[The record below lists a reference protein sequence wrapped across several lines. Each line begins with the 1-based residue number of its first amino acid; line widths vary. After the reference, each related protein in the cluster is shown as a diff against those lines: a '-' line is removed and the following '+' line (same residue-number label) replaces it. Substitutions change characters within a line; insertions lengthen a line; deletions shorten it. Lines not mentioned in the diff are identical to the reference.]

1 MVTTTCFPPT
11 AAARRYSSFRTPYL
25 PSYVERK
32 PAEQLHRESGCGGM
46 AEREGE
52 DGASQR
58 KRIAVACGR
67 CRKRKIRCSGDAG
80 NGQPCQNCKNAG
92 SEPCQFLRVS
102 SQEVTHV
109 KPSAFTYD
117 VNASRIVQA
126 RSSSAASPICLPM
139 TGLGDGLGLGDTH
152 AASGRR
158 AAEVSRGAVAAT
170 TGAEAEAGGGGTG
183 GGGGGSP
190 STAYGSKQYYAA
202 TAWSNGTG
210 TGTGAAG
217 GGGVYDEDV
226 GVDYAICSPSF
237 ATVTDEASPYRL
249 TSHAATTTAAR
260 ASGLMYIDAETTYG
274 YGPVRPP
281 AETGCLPYHH
291 PSLAGAVTRPE
302 RLPGRAGP
310 PTPYR
315 TTDYRR
321 SGDGLNGTGFH
332 GYAANAAH
340 LAFGG
345 PETAGYALSD
355 ATAAFGGPGAM
366 TATGTTSTTTDGDHH
381 GQSFLFR
388 PHDGCG
394 SLAGEAEKGPEEG
407 KSSARMRR

>member
-1 MVTTTCFPPT
+1 MP
-11 AAARRYSSFRTPYL
+11 A
-25 PSYVERK
+25 PS
-32 PAEQLHRESGCGGM
+32 P
-46 AEREGE
+46 
-52 DGASQR
+52 
-58 KRIAVACGR
+58 
-67 CRKRKIRCSGDAG
+67 
-80 NGQPCQNCKNAG
+80 
-92 SEPCQFLRVS
+92 VS

-139 TGLGDGLGLGDTH
+139 TGLGDGLGLSDSH

-158 AAEVSRGAVAAT
+158 TVEVSRGVAAAT
-170 TGAEAEAGGGGTG
+170 AGPEVESGGGGTG

-190 STAYGSKQYYAA
+190 TTTAYGSKQYYAA

-210 TGTGAAG
+210 TSAGAAG

-226 GVDYAICSPSF
+226 TVDYAICSPSF
-237 ATVTDEASPYRL
+237 ATVTDEASPYRV
-249 TSHAATTTAAR
+249 TSHPTTTTAAR
-260 ASGLMYIDAETTYG
+260 ASGLMYMDADTTYG

-302 RLPGRAGP
+302 RLPGRAGA
-310 PTPYR
+310 TAPYR
-315 TTDYRR
+315 ATDYRR

-332 GYAANAAH
+332 SYAASAAH

-355 ATAAFGGPGAM
+355 ATAAFGGPGPM
-366 TATGTTSTTTDGDHH
+366 TAAATTTTTTTDGDHH

-394 SLAGEAEKGPEEG
+394 SLQGEAEKGPEEG